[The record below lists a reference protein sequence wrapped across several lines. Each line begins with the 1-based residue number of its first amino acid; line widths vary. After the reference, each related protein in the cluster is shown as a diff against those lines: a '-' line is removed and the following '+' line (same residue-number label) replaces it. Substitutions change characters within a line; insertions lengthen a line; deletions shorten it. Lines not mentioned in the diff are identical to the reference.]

1 MKFIKTIPDKE
12 EIDYLNQFNIGQD
25 ISEKLVA
32 SDRKTFLFYI
42 GGTGSK
48 MESDPML
55 FGFIADDVYMQVEA
69 FREKVKSGNH
79 CRLNWEISGF
89 FTPCTL
95 TRDFDEL
102 HNMIETALL
111 GTNGYFDNE
120 NITETT
126 FGYIE
131 I

>member
-1 MKFIKTIPDKE
+1 MKFVKTIPDKE
-12 EIDYLNQFNIGQD
+12 ETEYLNQFNIGQD

-32 SDRKTFLFYI
+32 SDHRTFLFYL

-69 FREKVKSGNH
+69 FREKTALENG

-89 FTPCTL
+89 FTPCKL
-95 TRDFDEL
+95 TRDYDEL
-102 HNMIETALL
+102 HNMIETVLL